1 MNLLSVGPVQKAL
14 WGLLI
19 IMVLAYLGG
28 GWLNRR
34 RSKALGRWV
43 QSGLKTLGGQPAW
56 KWVGTMASGGQV
68 TVTNPSR
75 PFRQLQLTYL
85 LLTREFFPLW
95 GVEWL
100 RGKRDLLMVRG
111 NLRGDLSQE
120 IEIVPLRGRLRD
132 TLESAPGEQPWQWEE
147 GPAGLG
153 LATRAITDERLIA
166 ALKTFLGQYGAAV
179 QRLSLRRRQPNL
191 ILFIHLDGLEHAPA
205 DGFMRALQRAIGA
218 QTPAPHP

>member
-1 MNLLSVGPVQKAL
+1 MSLLSVGPAQKVL
-14 WGLLI
+14 WGILILL
-19 IMVLAYLGG
+19 VLAYLGG

-43 QSGLKTLGGQPAW
+43 QSGLKILGGQPAW

-95 GVEWL
+95 AVERL
-100 RGKRDLLMVRG
+100 RGKRDVLMVRG
-111 NLRGDLSQE
+111 DLRGDLSQE
-120 IEIVPLRGRLRD
+120 IEVVPLHGRLRD
-132 TLESAPGEQPWQWEE
+132 TLDSNPGEQPWRWDE

-153 LATRAITDERLIA
+153 LATRAITDGRQIGA
-166 ALKTFLGQYGAAV
+166 VKAFLAQYGPAV

-205 DGFMRALQRAIGA
+205 DGFMRAVQRLLGA
-218 QTPAPHP
+218 